1 MDRAAVRASVGLL
14 SLSAQANFGY
24 ARACVIAHIIALLT
38 IPRVRALSEPSRLA
52 AAVFVLLV
60 GATIGAF
67 FAAQALKR
75 QAPLLRYRASTEAF
89 SPNGDGVKDRA
100 QIRFKLP
107 EAAEVTVTILDE
119 DGGTV
124 RRIANNEYR
133 GEGEQS
139 FAWDG
144 RTSENLVA
152 PEDTYRVRVGLRA
165 EGRAATLPH
174 DIKLDLTPPR
184 PKLEVVDGP
193 ARRPV
198 VIDGTGSSAA
208 TAQVARP
215 AREPVFSVWRTDG
228 AKPRRVVDELP
239 EVARRR
245 GQWDGRIDG
254 RLAPAGTYLIAVE
267 AQDRAGNSGT
277 APRHLPPPETGE
289 AAGGVGVVVRPI
301 AIQPP
306 LSSVAPGTRTRVRI
320 DAGGRRYSWSLR
332 RADGERVARGKSRA
346 SRLSLRVPEGP
357 AGALVLTARTHGHT
371 ARGVIP
377 VSAPR
382 ARPILVVL
390 PVLTWQGRNDVDD
403 NGDGLPDSLARER
416 QARVE
421 RPFAGGRL
429 PLGFKGNEAKL
440 LAYLD
445 RQRLRYELTTDLDL
459 ARAGGAQLD
468 GHEGVI
474 LAGDV
479 RWLPE
484 QLGDRLRS
492 FVRGG
497 GRLFTVGF
505 DSLNRTMALGART
518 MSSPSARAER
528 DFLGAAVSEAERGT
542 TSLTAQTDDINLFAG
557 TAGSLGSWEAWE
569 KTADV
574 GDGRLVATAVEDGG
588 EDVFV
593 AYRLGRGLVFRPG
606 VRGWSAA
613 LDADVSPPATTTR
626 RIWTLL
632 HR

>member
-1 MDRAAVRASVGLL
+1 
-14 SLSAQANFGY
+14 
-24 ARACVIAHIIALLT
+24 VIDHIIALPT
-38 IPRVRALSEPSRLA
+38 ISRVRALSEPSRLA

-89 SPNGDGVKDRA
+89 SPNGDRVKDSA

-124 RRIANNEYR
+124 RRIATNEYR

-144 RTSENLVA
+144 RTDENLVA

-184 PKLEVVDGP
+184 PRIDAVE
-193 ARRPV
+193 ASERRPI
-198 VIDGTGSSAA
+198 VIDGTGRTAV
-208 TAQVARP
+208 TAQVTRAARK
-215 AREPVFSVWRTDG
+215 PVFSVWRTDG
-228 AKPRRVVDELP
+228 DEAQRVVEELP
-239 EVARRR
+239 KVTRRR

-267 AQDRAGNSGT
+267 AEDRAGNSGT
-277 APRHLPPPETGE
+277 APHNLPPPERGD
-289 AAGGVGVVVRPI
+289 AAGGVGVLVSPI
-301 AIQPP
+301 AIAPP
-306 LSSVAPGTRTRVRI
+306 LSPVAPGTRTGIEI

-332 RADGERVARGKSRA
+332 RPDGERVARGQSRA
-346 SRLSLRVPEGP
+346 PRISLPVPDGP

-371 ARGVIP
+371 ARAVVP

-390 PVLTWQGRNDVDD
+390 PVLTWQGRNDTDD
-403 NGDGLPDSLARER
+403 DGDGLPDSLARER
-416 QARVE
+416 EARIE

-429 PLGFKGNEAKL
+429 PLGFKGTEAKL

-445 RQRLRYELTTDLDL
+445 RQGLRYELTTDLAL
-459 ARAGGAQLD
+459 ARAGGAQLG

-474 LAGDV
+474 LAGDT
-479 RWLPE
+479 RWLPG
-484 QLGDRLRS
+484 QLGERLRG

-505 DSLNRTMALGART
+505 DSLHRTMALGARS

-528 DFLGAAVSEAERGT
+528 DFLGATVSPPVHGT
-542 TSLTAQTDDINLFAG
+542 TSLTAQTDQINLFAG
-557 TAGSLGSWEAWE
+557 TAGSLGSWEVWE
-569 KTADV
+569 ETADV
-574 GDGRLVATAVEDGG
+574 GEGPLVATAVEDGG
-588 EDVFV
+588 ADVFV

-613 LDADVSPPATTTR
+613 LDSDISPPATTTR

-632 HR
+632 RR

>member
-1 MDRAAVRASVGLL
+1 MID
-14 SLSAQANFGY
+14 
-24 ARACVIAHIIALLT
+24 HIIALLT
-38 IPRVRALSEPSRLA
+38 ISRVRALSEPSRLA

-107 EAAEVTVTILDE
+107 EAAELTVTILDE
-119 DGGTV
+119 DGGIV

-133 GEGEQS
+133 GEGVQS

-144 RTSENLVA
+144 RTDENLVA
-152 PEDTYRVRVGLRA
+152 PQDTYRVRVGFRD
-165 EGRAATLPH
+165 EGRTNTLPH
-174 DIKLDLTPPR
+174 EIKLDLTPPR
-184 PKLEVVDGP
+184 PKIDAVDAPG
-193 ARRPV
+193 RRPI
-198 VIDGTGSSAA
+198 VIDGTGRTAA
-208 TAQVARP
+208 TARVARA
-215 AREPVFSVWRTDG
+215 ARKPVFSVWRTDG
-228 AKPRRVVDELP
+228 DKPRVVVEELP
-239 EVARRR
+239 KVTKRR

-277 APRHLPPPETGE
+277 APRDLPPPEKGD
-289 AAGGVGVVVRPI
+289 APGGVGVLVRPI
-301 AIQPP
+301 AIAPP
-306 LSSVAPGTRTRVRI
+306 LSPVAPGTRTGIGI
-320 DAGGRRYSWSLR
+320 DTGGRRYSWSLR
-332 RADGERVARGKSRA
+332 RPDGERVARGQTRA
-346 SRLSLRVPEGP
+346 SRLSLPVPDGP

-371 ARGVIP
+371 ARAVIP

-403 NGDGLPDSLARER
+403 DGDGLPDSLERER

-429 PLGFKGNEAKL
+429 PTGFKGNEAKL

-445 RQRLRYELTTDLDL
+445 GQRLRYELTTDLAL
-459 ARAGGAQLD
+459 ARAGGAQL
-468 GHEGVI
+468 GEHEGVI
-474 LAGDV
+474 LAGDA

-484 QLGDRLRS
+484 QLGERLRD

-505 DSLNRTMALGART
+505 DSLHRTMALGART
-518 MSSPSARAER
+518 MSAPSARAER
-528 DFLGAAVSEAERGT
+528 DFLEATVSPPVRGT

-557 TAGSLGSWEAWE
+557 TAGSLGSWEVWE
-569 KTADV
+569 ETADV
-574 GDGRLVATAVEDGG
+574 GAGRLVATAVEDGG
-588 EDVFV
+588 ETVFV

-613 LDADVSPPATTTR
+613 LDTDISPPATTTR